1 MDFSRSTPAK
11 DSFLPGLEPDPAG
24 LDYEAVGV
32 PSPYMVGR
40 YTAAEFLRRFPDKSD
55 NLCRLL
61 GKGVGQLECARLVGC
76 SVHTVRAVLGALPEN
91 IAIERERHRRNL
103 RTGAALVLDALLDDL
118 SDPERLAAIPARDK
132 AVILGILED
141 KAAGPAPA
149 AVTVNI
155 NAPGHRDLSSY
166 LDRLQAVGG
175 DSTGTGAGGMGFG
188 AGAGAAKG
196 AALGAGGEDAEEVG
210 AGDQGQPVEEGK
222 TDVTDYL
229 SAGEGVQS
237 VEIEGDADDSM

>member
-1 MDFSRSTPAK
+1 M
-11 DSFLPGLEPDPAG
+11 
-24 LDYEAVGV
+24 

-40 YTAAEFLRRFPDKSD
+40 YTAAEFLRRFPDKAA

-118 SDPERLAAIPARDK
+118 SDPDRLAAIPARDK

-175 DSTGTGAGGMGFG
+175 DSTGTGAGEMGFR

-210 AGDQGQPVEEGK
+210 AGDQGSEVEKRKEGG
-222 TDVTDYL
+222 TDYV
-229 SAGEGVQS
+229 SAGQDSESIEREGFT
-237 VEIEGDADDSM
+237 DDIM